1 MTKRRRGWLI
11 FTICLLLY
19 AIVFLVAL
27 GFGLDWLW
35 GYMASYE
42 ASRPNHTVE
51 SYMENLTP
59 AYICDKSA
67 DLIAKADSSVQ
78 SPEQCRQVITEALS
92 GKFTHIKNLGEST
105 DDKTVY
111 LIRCGSRIIGRF
123 EMAQTGTNE
132 HGFPLWKVT
141 SDSFDLS
148 YLLTSG
154 HTVTVPDTYRVTV
167 NGAELNDAHITV
179 SGIRFPLLQ
188 EFYDAYT
195 LPTLVTY
202 ETGATLGETE
212 MVVTDPAGIPIIIDE
227 AASYDSLL
235 PFCADGDAQRLED
248 AVAGFIQDYVDFTS
262 CTNNDVHGNHDR
274 LQEHILPGS
283 ALAKRM
289 TDAITGLKW
298 VSDRGAKVAGI
309 DIASLVDI
317 GGGKYLC
324 DVVYRVDTRNITGSV
339 QTESH
344 VKMIFTET
352 DDGLKAETMLTR

>member
-51 SYMENLTP
+51 NYMEQLTP
-59 AYICDKSA
+59 AYIYDKST

-78 SPEQCRQVITEALS
+78 SPEQCRQVIMEALS
-92 GKFTHIKNLGEST
+92 SKFTHVKNLGEST
-105 DDKTVY
+105 DEKTVY

-123 EMAQTGTNE
+123 EMTQTGTNE
-132 HGFPLWKVT
+132 HGFPLWEVT

-148 YLLTSG
+148 YLLSPG

-167 NGAELNDAHITV
+167 NGAELNEAHVTV

-188 EFYDAYT
+188 EFYDDYA

-202 ETGATLGETE
+202 ETGTTLGETE
-212 MVVTDPAGIPIIIDE
+212 MVVTDPTGVPVIIDE
-227 AASYDSLL
+227 TASYDSLL
-235 PFCADGDAQRLED
+235 PFCSDADAKRLDA
-248 AVAGFIQDYVDFTS
+248 AVSGFIQDYVDFIS
-262 CTNNDVHGNHDR
+262 CTNNDINGNYNR
-274 LQEHILPGS
+274 LTEHIVPGT
-283 ALAKRM
+283 ALAQRM
-289 TDAITGLKW
+289 KDAVTGLKW

-309 DIASLVDI
+309 DIASRVDI

-344 VKMIFTET
+344 LKIIFTDT
-352 DDGLKAETMLTR
+352 DNCLMVETMLTC